1 LDKINS
7 IESLDLIII
16 GNMTKDYL
24 NDSSDFQLGGPSLY
38 AGIAASKLGLKTLLI
53 SNHTINENYFDNFP
67 SLNVLS
73 MSTDSDT
80 EFLINYTNDQRK
92 LVLKNQASKISLNL
106 NHKIK
111 TKMLML
117 APVFNDFELSIK
129 DNFEYD
135 LCSLCIQ
142 GFLRN
147 DINQGMIELIDDQ
160 YYLNSQ
166 GIDIINCSSEEISKL
181 SNENLLNN
189 FIEFIS
195 VTYGRNGSSLIDK
208 YNNITKYKNYDPR
221 ILVDPTGAGDVFA
234 LYMLVF
240 YYRTNNINYA
250 VEIAN
255 CAASFVVEDLGINS
269 IPDLINVKKRLYI

>member
-1 LDKINS
+1 MDKINS

-142 GFLRN
+142 GFLRK

>member
-1 LDKINS
+1 LNNIEYKIDS
-7 IESLDLIII
+7 KESFDLIII

-38 AGIAASKLGLKTLLI
+38 AAITASKLGLKTLLI
-53 SNHTINENYFDNFP
+53 SNHTINKNYFDNFP
-67 SLNVLS
+67 LLNVLN
-73 MSTDSDT
+73 MSKNSDT

-92 LVLKNQASKISLNL
+92 LVLKNKASKISLNF
-106 NHKIK
+106 NDKIK

-117 APVFNDFELSIK
+117 APVLNDFELSIK

-142 GFLRN
+142 GFLRK
-147 DINQGMIELIDDQ
+147 DINQGIIELIDDE

-166 GIDIINCSSEEISKL
+166 GINIINCSSEEISKL
-181 SNENLLNN
+181 RIENLLKNS
-189 FIEFIS
+189 IEYIS
-195 VTYGRNGSSLIDK
+195 VTYGPNGSSLIDK

-234 LYMLVF
+234 LQIVLQV
-240 YYRTNNINYA
+240 
-250 VEIAN
+250 
-255 CAASFVVEDLGINS
+255 L
-269 IPDLINVKKRLYI
+269 